1 VPDLADLDV
10 RFDRAVDVTMWL
22 SRYGPITE
30 DGPDAA

>member
-1 VPDLADLDV
+1 V
-10 RFDRAVDVTMWL
+10 RFHRAVDVTMWL